1 MIPNKSAAP
10 EAVYVHAG
18 QNQSGWGEINL
29 FNKLFVTF
37 FSFSPVALFICFVM
51 ILIICDYRCGLSRM
65 SPHGGR

>member
-10 EAVYVHAG
+10 EAVYFHAG

-37 FSFSPVALFICFVM
+37 FSFSPVFVVH
-51 ILIICDYRCGLSRM
+51 LLRNDLDYL
-65 SPHGGR
+65 